1 MNHKTIFVMDHH
13 PNFSMACDQVD
24 FDFHKAR
31 APNANYI
38 PAPPVTKTMWT
49 CATEAVM
56 EYCRIVWDIFPTNKL
71 IQFIVGNQEG
81 QVINTWASEDQN
93 SRAIA
98 NGFAS
103 CGRPESESKKK
114 AAANKSYSLLR
125 ALFKAIESLTEL
137 TDTQKKVQI
146 KHAEEGGPKL
156 INRGRIVCITHMHDD
171 KKLNQLVASFK
182 EELSALNQKAASSDT
197 LVPINEV
204 TLEVVHCYPSHMDC
218 LVTQCSVPI
227 EESPIFS
234 YQVHTVEAGPPLV
247 KKLLHLAHCHY
258 QLAST
263 TVTGIP
269 MKEEQNASSSANY
282 DVELFHKA
290 EVHEKLLH
298 HGSELVQAMK
308 EGSDYKTVTLK
319 WCTPRGSTADLH
331 FCTQTVRITPT
342 DVNSRPSS
350 CLTNFL
356 LKGRSVM
363 LEMPKKS
370 GTKTLSHMLTSHG
383 GEIFI
388 HTLSI
393 SRSILEDPPSISEGP
408 GGRVTDYRITDLGEI
423 MKANRLAPWPGNN
436 LQAIE
441 KSRARL
447 SRFVQVCP
455 LTISS
460 TTIFNMAVL
469 EPMQRIIV
477 QEELTDED
485 EAECRKAIYTLIS
498 MENKGDP
505 LPVPTVTSV
514 YGKVK
519 TLKKDEQYKMM
530 FTELEKFL
538 LSHARTDRHNNV
550 LNCLLECRNKPI
562 LDRPKGTNNKDD
574 QVEVEVALAEIE
586 RYQAMTERE
595 RSDFNMSSDGVLRAT
610 TESPMSPNSASG
622 PPPSKKIKSM
632 FRGGK
637 SLLDIWTNKVE
648 KEHSK
653 YHVPFAGTL
662 TFGEKA
668 ALYVKLDKDGGDP
681 ANKI

>member
-1 MNHKTIFVMDHH
+1 MAFPMNHKTIFVMDHH
-13 PNFSMACDQVD
+13 PNFSMACDQIE

-31 APNANYI
+31 TPNAGYI

-81 QVINTWASEDQN
+81 KVINSWDSGDQN

-114 AAANKSYSLLR
+114 AASNKSYSLLR

-137 TDTQKKVQI
+137 TDTQKRVQI
-146 KHAEEGGPKL
+146 KHVEDGGPKL
-156 INRGRIVCITHMHDD
+156 VNRGRIVCITHMHDD

-182 EELSALNQKAASSDT
+182 EELSALNQKAAGSDT

-204 TLEVVHCYPSHMDC
+204 TLEV
-218 LVTQCSVPI
+218 
-227 EESPIFS
+227 
-234 YQVHTVEAGPPLV
+234 
-247 KKLLHLAHCHY
+247 
-258 QLAST
+258 
-263 TVTGIP
+263 
-269 MKEEQNASSSANY
+269 
-282 DVELFHKA
+282 A

-370 GTKTLSHMLTSHG
+370 GSKTLSHMLTSHG

-408 GGRVTDYRITDLGEI
+408 GGRVTDYRIPDLCEI
-423 MKANRLAPWPGNN
+423 MKANRVAPWPGNN
-436 LQAIE
+436 LQAVE

-498 MENKGDP
+498 MENKADP

-514 YGKVK
+514 HGKVK

-538 LSHARTDRHNNV
+538 LSHARTERHNNV

-562 LDRPKGTNNKDD
+562 MDHAQGTTGNKDD

-610 TESPMSPNSASG
+610 TESPMSPNSASTPAG

-662 TFGEKA
+662 AFGEKA
-668 ALYVKLDKDGGDP
+668 SLYVKVDKDGAESG
-681 ANKI
+681 NKM